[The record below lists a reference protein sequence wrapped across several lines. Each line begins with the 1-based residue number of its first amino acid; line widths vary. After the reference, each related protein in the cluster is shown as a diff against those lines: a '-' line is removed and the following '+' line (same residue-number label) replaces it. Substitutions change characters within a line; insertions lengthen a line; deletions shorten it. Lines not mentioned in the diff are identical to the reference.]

1 MKTAITKGLTGQA
14 KDEMILSFDAAAHI
28 RNRLILLLRGKQ
40 ETARKANLQ
49 EGMYENPNW
58 ALKQADV
65 IGYSRA
71 LEEVISLLE

>member
-1 MKTAITKGLTGQA
+1 MKTAITKGLTGQL
-14 KDEMILSFDAAAHI
+14 KDEMILSFNASANI
-28 RNRLILLLRGKQ
+28 RMRLIQLLKEKQ
-40 ETARKANLQ
+40 DTARKANMQ

-58 ALKQADV
+58 SFKQADG